1 MLQKIRGIV
10 LHSLKYSD
18 DSNIVDI
25 FTEPYG
31 RLSYLVRVSRTKKR
45 TASNALF
52 MPLSLV
58 EFEADYKPTRSLY
71 HLRDAKQLYVFSS
84 LPYDACK
91 SSIALFLSE
100 FLYRALRQEGENLPL
115 YTYLYSSVQ
124 WLDVCDRNYAN
135 FHLVFLMRL
144 SRFLGFFP
152 NLEGYRPG
160 YSFDMANACFVP
172 PAFGRSGL
180 SLSPEESAQLRQLMR
195 MNFDTMHL
203 FTLTRAQRTRC
214 LEVIIQYYRVH
225 LPDFPEIKLLAVLKE
240 LFD

>member
-1 MLQKIRGIV
+1 MIQKIRGIV

-31 RLSYLVRVSRTKKR
+31 RLSYLVRVVRTKKR
-45 TASNALF
+45 GSAGALF
-52 MPLSLV
+52 MPLSMV

-71 HLRDAKQLYVFSS
+71 HLRDPKQLYVFSS
-84 LPYDACK
+84 LPYDTYK

-115 YTYLYSSVQ
+115 YTYLYSSIQ
-124 WLDVCDRNYAN
+124 WLDTCERNFAN

-152 NLEGYRPG
+152 NLEDYRPG
-160 YSFDMANACFVP
+160 YSFDMVNACFVL
-172 PAFGRSGL
+172 PAYGRTNL
-180 SLSPEESAQLRQLMR
+180 LLSPEESSQLRQLMR

-203 FTLTRAQRTRC
+203 FALTRAQRMRC
-214 LEVIIQYYRVH
+214 LEVIIQYYRIH
-225 LPDFPEIKLLAVLKE
+225 IPDFPEMKSLAVLKE